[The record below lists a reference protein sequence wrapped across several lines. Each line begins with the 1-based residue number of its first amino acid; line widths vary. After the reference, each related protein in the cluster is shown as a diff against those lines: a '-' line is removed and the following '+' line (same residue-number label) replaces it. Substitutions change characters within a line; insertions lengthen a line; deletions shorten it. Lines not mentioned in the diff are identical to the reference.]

1 MATAGR
7 NKGQSA
13 GVAKSIKPEMKQSE
27 QESIAKWGADRL
39 PTMDERKMRL
49 AAVLQ
54 LFYGAQKGP
63 SLGDKNW
70 RLAQCAKASKK
81 VEELMIKALWEAD
94 AGFFADLSDL
104 IPLAQSGKGVSPV
117 ELALLG
123 IWSLRDPERCD
134 LALEELES
142 TLPEGEWLD
151 RLYDLQC
158 YQHAIAKHDIPEWPA
173 SVSELK
179 EHFKNAGYSFDVKT
193 IRDSI
198 KKLNEVSGLNFPVRD
213 GRPGRKKN

>member
-1 MATAGR
+1 MPR

-13 GVAKSIKPEMKQSE
+13 GVAKSLLPEMKPSE
-27 QESIAKWGADRL
+27 QESVAKWGADRL

-54 LFYGAQKGP
+54 LFYGAQKGRAF
-63 SLGDKNW
+63 GDDKNR
-70 RLAQCAKASKK
+70 RLAQCAKLSKMF
-81 VEELMIKALWEAD
+81 EGLMIKALWEAD
-94 AGFFADLSDL
+94 ADFFADLSDL
-104 IPLAQSGKGVSPV
+104 IPLAQPGKGASPV

-134 LALEELES
+134 QALAELER
-142 TLPEGEWLD
+142 TIPEGELLD
-151 RLYDLQC
+151 RLYNIQC
-158 YQHAIAKHDIPEWPA
+158 YRHAIIEHDLPEWPA
-173 SVSELK
+173 SVPELARYFNK
-179 EHFKNAGYSFDVKT
+179 KCGYSFDVKT

-213 GRPGRKKN
+213 DRPGR

>member
-1 MATAGR
+1 MPR

-13 GVAKSIKPEMKQSE
+13 GVAKSILPEMKPSE

-70 RLAQCAKASKK
+70 RLAQCAKTSKK

-104 IPLAQSGKGVSPV
+104 IPLAQPGKGASPV
-117 ELALLG
+117 ELALLN

-134 LALEELES
+134 ETLAEIDS
-142 TLPEGEWLD
+142 TFPEGKLGD
-151 RLYDLQC
+151 VLYDTHFYNHLR
-158 YQHAIAKHDIPEWPA
+158 IKRELPEWPA
-173 SVSELK
+173 SVPELAK
-179 EHFKNAGYSFDVKT
+179 HFNEKCGYSFDVKT

-198 KKLNEVSGLNFPVRD
+198 KKLKEVSGLNFPVRD
-213 GRPGRKKN
+213 ERPGGKKN